1 MVPKNGIYQKG
12 HCNPSFSLVKA
23 WLCKSQLRT
32 MSQGN
37 RPAAIQMAKSRTS
50 EPAPQPTQP
59 SVALEKTQKGAPRSM
74 WELLLQLR
82 VVLPYLTRLLPLLDR
97 GFGSGPDLSEVTK
110 GMAEVRTSG
119 RDLEVQAR
127 NQALQLE
134 RIEQQMSR
142 LRVVHE
148 NSIEESRKLL
158 AEVRALRSWMLGA
171 AIVMFVLLI
180 ATIVMVTVLVMRS

>member
-1 MVPKNGIYQKG
+1 
-12 HCNPSFSLVKA
+12 
-23 WLCKSQLRT
+23 
-32 MSQGN
+32 
-37 RPAAIQMAKSRTS
+37 
-50 EPAPQPTQP
+50 
-59 SVALEKTQKGAPRSM
+59 M

-82 VVLPYLTRLLPLLDR
+82 VLLPYLTRLLPLLDPGLR
-97 GFGSGPDLSEVTK
+97 SAPDLSELTK
-110 GMAEVRTSG
+110 GIAGLQTGS

-158 AEVRALRSWMLGA
+158 AEVRSLRTWMLGT
-171 AIVMFVLLI
+171 AIVMFVLLL
-180 ATIVMVTVLVMRS
+180 ATIVMVTLLLSRS

>member
-1 MVPKNGIYQKG
+1 MP
-12 HCNPSFSLVKA
+12 
-23 WLCKSQLRT
+23 
-32 MSQGN
+32 
-37 RPAAIQMAKSRTS
+37 KSRTS
-50 EPAPQPTQP
+50 DPAAETAQP
-59 SVALEKTQKGAPRSM
+59 SLALEKKQKGAPRSM

-82 VVLPYLTRLLPLLDR
+82 VLLPYLTRLLPLLDPGLR
-97 GFGSGPDLSEVTK
+97 SGPDLSELTK
-110 GMAEVRTSG
+110 GLAGLQNGS

-158 AEVRALRSWMLGA
+158 AEVRSLRNWTLGT
-171 AIVMFVLLI
+171 AIVMFALLI
-180 ATIVMVTVLVMRS
+180 ATMVMVILLLVRS

>member
-1 MVPKNGIYQKG
+1 
-12 HCNPSFSLVKA
+12 
-23 WLCKSQLRT
+23 
-32 MSQGN
+32 
-37 RPAAIQMAKSRTS
+37 MAKSRTS
-50 EPAPQPTQP
+50 EPAPEAAQP

-82 VVLPYLTRLLPLLDR
+82 VLLPYLTRLLPLLDR
-97 GFGSGPDLSEVTK
+97 GLGSTPDLSEITK
-110 GMAEVRTSG
+110 GMVEVRTTG

-142 LRVVHE
+142 IRVVHE

-158 AEVRALRSWMLGA
+158 AEMRLLRSWVLGTA
-171 AIVMFVLLI
+171 VVMFVLLL
-180 ATIVMVTVLVMRS
+180 ATIVMVTVLLMHS